1 VLLSLSRLSH
11 VSLPPFRLASI
22 PQRQANTMRRFV
34 AFGPA
39 FVVLMSACVVLV
51 AAPAVISRVSAAH
64 TRATVTLAQQSLDS
78 DDILIRLNAAIRNVD
93 QAVRP
98 SVVHLD
104 VRSNDRNRSRYRG
117 SAGSGWVFDDQGH
130 IVTNAHVVAGADVL
144 RVQFYDGRV
153 ASATVLGMDPL
164 TDVAVVKVSPGPH
177 LIPIRRATSELIA
190 VGDRAFAFG
199 SPFGF
204 KFSMS
209 EGVVSGLG
217 RSARTTMGFAG
228 LSNFIQTDAAVNPGN
243 SGGPLVDVRGRLIGM
258 NVAIATATE
267 TEGGTEGQSAGIS
280 FAIPLRTVEARVQ
293 QIIAGQPIIP
303 GFLGVNF
310 TGGEQVRSTDVEG
323 VPGVR
328 VRQVVPDGPAD
339 AAGLE
344 PGDIIT
350 HIAGEELFS
359 AETLRSLISTSE
371 PGSTVTLRVWR
382 SGKIIEL
389 RATLGQMPGVARA
402 EMYRDMLRSDFGLI
416 LRDQDGARIRA
427 IVPGSPASD
436 EGLRD
441 GMKITHINGEP
452 VADADAAAAALYSS
466 GLLWGRVV
474 RLKVEQTVRGE
485 EGVPDQTTTNELTIQ
500 ITD

>member
-1 VLLSLSRLSH
+1 
-11 VSLPPFRLASI
+11 
-22 PQRQANTMRRFV
+22 MRRFV

-164 TDVAVVKVSPGPH
+164 TDVAVVKVSLGPH

-303 GFLGVNF
+303 GFLGVSF
-310 TGGEQVRSTDVEG
+310 AAGEQIRPSDADG

-328 VRQVVPDGPAD
+328 VTQVTEGGPAD
-339 AAGLE
+339 AAGLRA
-344 PGDIIT
+344 GDIIT
-350 HIAGEELFS
+350 HIEGEELVS

-371 PGSTVTLRVWR
+371 PGSTVALRVWR
-382 SGKIIEL
+382 DGEVIEL
-389 RATLGQMPGVARA
+389 RATLGQMPAIAQGQMHR
-402 EMYRDMLRSDFGLI
+402 EMLRNDFGLV
-416 LRDQDGARIRA
+416 LQDRNGAIVRA
-427 IVPGSPASD
+427 IIPGSPAAD
-436 EGLRD
+436 QGLRD
-441 GMKITHINGEP
+441 GMRITHVNN
-452 VADADAAAAALYSS
+452 VAVDDANAAAAALYIN
-466 GLLWGRVV
+466 GLLWGRTV
-474 RLKVEQTVRGE
+474 RVNVEQTVAGQ
-485 EGVPDQTTTNELTIQ
+485 EGAPDSTQALELVLRIGN
-500 ITD
+500 